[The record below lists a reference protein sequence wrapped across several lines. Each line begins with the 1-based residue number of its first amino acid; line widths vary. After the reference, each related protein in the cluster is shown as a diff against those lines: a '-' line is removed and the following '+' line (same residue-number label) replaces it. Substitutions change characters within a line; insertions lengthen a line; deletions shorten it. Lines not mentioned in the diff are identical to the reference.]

1 MCRDTELLTKAFTSY
16 VRPLLEY
23 NTFIW
28 SPSDVGN
35 ITSIENVQRRFT
47 KKISAVS
54 HLSYSDRLRVLGLES
69 LEYRRLKFD
78 TIMFY
83 KIVHNLVDVDR
94 DSLITLRVTETQTRN
109 SYLKIF
115 KPACMSRIRCNFFL
129 YTMYK

>member
-1 MCRDTELLTKAFTSY
+1 MCRDAELLTKAFTTY

-47 KKISAVS
+47 KRISAVS

-78 TIMFY
+78 IIMLY
-83 KIVHNLVDVDR
+83 KIVYNRIDVDR
-94 DSLITLRVTETQTRN
+94 ALHWE
-109 SYLKIF
+109 
-115 KPACMSRIRCNFFL
+115 
-129 YTMYK
+129 